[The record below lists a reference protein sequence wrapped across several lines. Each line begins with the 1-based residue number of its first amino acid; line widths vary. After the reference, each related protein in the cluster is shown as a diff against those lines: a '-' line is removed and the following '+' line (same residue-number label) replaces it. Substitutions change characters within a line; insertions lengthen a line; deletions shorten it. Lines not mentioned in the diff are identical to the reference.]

1 MAKVR
6 GIRGATVADDN
17 TQEAILD
24 ATDELLRA
32 MVESNGVDVDDIAA
46 AYFTTTD
53 DLNAE
58 FPAAAARKL
67 GWTEVALLCA
77 HEMKVP
83 NAMRGVVRVMLLVNT
98 DKPASEIAFQYL
110 RGTETLRNR
119 ALSQ

>member
-83 NAMRGVVRVMLLVNT
+83 NAMRRVVRVMLLVNT

-119 ALSQ
+119 ALPQ

>member
-67 GWTEVALLCA
+67 GWTDVALLCA

-83 NAMRGVVRVMLLVNT
+83 NAMRRVVRVMLLVNT
-98 DKPASEIAFQYL
+98 DKPASEIVFQYL
-110 RGTETLRNR
+110 RGAETLRNR
-119 ALSQ
+119 ALPQ

>member
-1 MAKVR
+1 MVKVR

-17 TQEAILD
+17 TRDAILN

-32 MVESNGVDVDDIAA
+32 MVESNGVDIDDIAA

-67 GWTEVALLCA
+67 GWMDVALLCA
-77 HEMKVP
+77 HEMRVP
-83 NAMRGVVRVMLLVNT
+83 NTMRRVIRVMLIVNT

-110 RGTETLRNR
+110 RGTEALRNR
-119 ALSQ
+119 ALPE

>member
-83 NAMRGVVRVMLLVNT
+83 NAMQRVVRVMLLVNT
-98 DKPASEIAFQYL
+98 DKPASEIVFQYL
-110 RGTETLRNR
+110 RGAEALRNR

>member
-17 TQEAILD
+17 TRDAILK

-32 MVESNGVDVDDIAA
+32 MVESNGVDIDDIAA

-67 GWTEVALLCA
+67 GWMDVALLCA

-83 NAMRGVVRVMLLVNT
+83 NAMRRVIRVMLIVNT
-98 DKPASEIAFQYL
+98 DKPASEITFQYL
-110 RGTETLRNR
+110 RGTEALRNR
-119 ALSQ
+119 TLPE

>member
-83 NAMRGVVRVMLLVNT
+83 NAMRRVVRVMLLVNT
-98 DKPASEIAFQYL
+98 DKPASEIVFQYL
-110 RGTETLRNR
+110 RGAEALRNR

>member
-17 TQEAILD
+17 TRDAILN

-32 MVESNGVDVDDIAA
+32 MVESNGVDIDDIAA

-67 GWTEVALLCA
+67 GWMGVALLCA

-83 NAMRGVVRVMLLVNT
+83 NAMRRVIRVMLIVNT

-110 RGTETLRNR
+110 RGTEALRNR
-119 ALSQ
+119 TLPE

>member
-32 MVESNGVDVDDIAA
+32 MVESNGVEVDDIAA

-83 NAMRGVVRVMLLVNT
+83 NAMQRVVRVMLLVNT
-98 DKPASEIAFQYL
+98 DKPASEIVFQYL
-110 RGTETLRNR
+110 RGAEALRNR

>member
-17 TQEAILD
+17 TRDAILN
-24 ATDELLRA
+24 ATDELLRT
-32 MVESNGVDVDDIAA
+32 MVESNGVDIDDIAA

-67 GWTEVALLCA
+67 GWMDVALLCA

-83 NAMRGVVRVMLLVNT
+83 NAMRRVIRVMLIVNT
-98 DKPASEIAFQYL
+98 DKPASEITFQYL
-110 RGTETLRNR
+110 RGTESLRNR
-119 ALSQ
+119 TLPE

>member
-17 TQEAILD
+17 TRDAILN
-24 ATDELLRA
+24 ATDELLRT
-32 MVESNGVDVDDIAA
+32 MVESNGVDIDDIAA

-67 GWTEVALLCA
+67 GWMDVALLCA

-83 NAMRGVVRVMLLVNT
+83 NAMRRVIRVMLIVNT
-98 DKPASEIAFQYL
+98 DKPASEITFQYL
-110 RGTETLRNR
+110 RGTEALRNR
-119 ALSQ
+119 TLPE

>member
-17 TQEAILD
+17 TRDAILN

-32 MVESNGVDVDDIAA
+32 MVESNGVDIDDIAA

-67 GWTEVALLCA
+67 GWMDVALLCA

-83 NAMRGVVRVMLLVNT
+83 NAMRRVIRVMLIVNT
-98 DKPASEIAFQYL
+98 DKPASEITFQYL
-110 RGTETLRNR
+110 RGTEALRNR
-119 ALSQ
+119 TLPE

>member
-1 MAKVR
+1 MVKVR

-17 TQEAILD
+17 TRDAILN

-32 MVESNGVDVDDIAA
+32 MVESNGVDIDDIAA

-67 GWTEVALLCA
+67 GWMDVALLCA
-77 HEMKVP
+77 HEMRVP
-83 NAMRGVVRVMLLVNT
+83 NAMGRVIRVMLIVNT

-119 ALSQ
+119 ALPE

>member
-17 TQEAILD
+17 TRDAILN
-24 ATDELLRA
+24 ATDELLHA
-32 MVESNGVDVDDIAA
+32 MVESNGVDIDDIAA

-67 GWTEVALLCA
+67 GWMDVALLCA

-83 NAMRGVVRVMLLVNT
+83 NAMRRVIRVMLIVNT

-110 RGTETLRNR
+110 RGTEALRNR
-119 ALSQ
+119 TLPE

>member
-17 TQEAILD
+17 TRDAILN
-24 ATDELLRA
+24 ATDELLRV
-32 MVESNGVDVDDIAA
+32 MVESNGVDIDDIAA

-67 GWTEVALLCA
+67 GWMGVALLCA

-83 NAMRGVVRVMLLVNT
+83 NAMRRVIRVMLIVNT

-110 RGTETLRNR
+110 RGTEALRNR
-119 ALSQ
+119 TLPE